1 MIIRAR
7 ATVLMR
13 LSAASRFSCLP
24 HFLTVAAVAGARGRI
39 ELYCRTSS
47 RKVWEGPRLGR
58 PMVRQWKPLR
68 VESAAHWWRAGYARP
83 LIVTERVGVMW
94 GEASN
99 KGMRAADVMEEEAA
113 RVERAWLP
121 CWTRNT
127 MNGR

>member
-1 MIIRAR
+1 
-7 ATVLMR
+7 
-13 LSAASRFSCLP
+13 
-24 HFLTVAAVAGARGRI
+24 
-39 ELYCRTSS
+39 
-47 RKVWEGPRLGR
+47 
-58 PMVRQWKPLR
+58 MVRQSKPLP

-99 KGMRAADVMEEEAA
+99 KGMQAADVMEEEAA